1 MITLSV
7 GVDLTKTFTFKTIS
21 RISLF
26 SVGAGS
32 AGAVLANRLSEDPA
46 IKVLL
51 LEAGGSEN
59 IFSDI
64 PIAAATLQLTPVDW
78 GYKTEPQELSCFGLK
93 GQQSNWPR
101 GKVLGGSSVLNYML
115 YVRGN
120 KRDYDLWAE
129 NGAYGWSWQDVL
141 PYFIKSEDNQD
152 PAVAANGY
160 HGTGGLLTVS
170 NPPDSTPISLAFT
183 EAGKQLGYANIDYN
197 GPTQTGFSIPQ
208 ATLRNGARC
217 STSKAFLSSAKDRAN
232 LHVITFAYVTK
243 VVFNEFKRAVAVQ
256 FDRFQLS
263 HQVYARKEIILS
275 GGAINTPQ
283 LLMLSGVGPRDE
295 LEMNGIP
302 VIADLPV
309 GYNLQ
314 DHIYPGG
321 VHFTINKKY
330 SMMQRRITS
339 IPNVIKYFAF
349 GRGKL
354 VNLC

>member
-1 MITLSV
+1 M
-7 GVDLTKTFTFKTIS
+7 
-21 RISLF
+21 
-26 SVGAGS
+26 GAGS

-64 PIAAATLQLTPVDW
+64 PIAAATLQLTPIDW
-78 GYKTEPQELSCFGLK
+78 AYKTEPQELSCFGLENH
-93 GQQSNWPR
+93 QSNWPR
-101 GKVLGGSSVLNYML
+101 GKILGGSSVLNYML

-120 KRDYDLWAE
+120 KRDYDNWAA
-129 NGAYGWSWQDVL
+129 NGAYGWSWQEVL

-152 PAVAANGY
+152 PAVTSNGY

-170 NPPDSTPISLAFT
+170 NPPDSTPISFAFT
-183 EAGKQLGYANIDYN
+183 EAGKQLGYAHIDYN

-208 ATLRNGARC
+208 ATMRNGARC
-217 STSKAFLSSAKDRAN
+217 STSKAFLSSAKDRPN

-283 LLMLSGVGPRDE
+283 LLMLSGIGPRDE

-302 VIADLPV
+302 VLADLPV
-309 GYNLQ
+309 GLNLQ

-354 VNLC
+354 FREFLNYK